1 MMVLEKLKM
10 QLLPKHSTGVLVSL
24 NPRNIP
30 WTARET
36 TTAGAPMALSDKNCC
51 AGMRIG
57 EAYAGRN
64 FLKK

>member
-1 MMVLEKLKM
+1 MTVSESQMKR
-10 QLLPKHSTGVLVSL
+10 LPKHSTGVLVSL

-36 TTAGAPMALSDKNCC
+36 TTAGAPIALSDKNRS

-57 EAYAGRN
+57 EAYAG
-64 FLKK
+64 KY